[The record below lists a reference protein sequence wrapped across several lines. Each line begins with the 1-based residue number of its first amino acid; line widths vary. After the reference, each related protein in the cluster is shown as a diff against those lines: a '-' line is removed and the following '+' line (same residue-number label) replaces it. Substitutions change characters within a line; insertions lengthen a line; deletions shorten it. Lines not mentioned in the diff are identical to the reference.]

1 MSAASPA
8 SDKASPAVY
17 FLLSTFWAR
26 GYALAM
32 AFAFERLMVYQKAVA
47 FADAVCT
54 LTKGIPRGYFFLAD
68 QLNRAALPIAADQAE
83 FGRFSAC
90 AHAGYL
96 CHRPGTCPR
105 KSAAIGLFAAEAPKS
120 DGIPGGKQIFCRVR
134 VIYPPTSAPAP
145 DLPR

>member
-1 MSAASPA
+1 
-8 SDKASPAVY
+8 
-17 FLLSTFWAR
+17 
-26 GYALAM
+26 M

-90 AHAGYL
+90 AHTGYL
-96 CHRPGTCPR
+96 CRPHRACTPSTFVFFAYEADPSQESRYQKVVPR
-105 KSAAIGLFAAEAPKS
+105 
-120 DGIPGGKQIFCRVR
+120 
-134 VIYPPTSAPAP
+134 PT
-145 DLPR
+145 